1 MNNIKIIST
10 LILLYT
16 GQLFGQCR
24 QNSIGPS
31 NIEFVSTHPDN
42 SIYFNFTDFIEIK
55 YPMCVDYKLLKS
67 IKVTAKTNCTID
79 QIILPYKG
87 SIIESSK
94 YHIKALT
101 LAPCVITVIINDTI
115 TKNFTYYPKT
125 IPSTLVEANADA
137 ITFMSSMTE
146 NNVIGDP
153 SCGVIYWTPIKYS
166 VCIIDNGK
174 MLYSGQ
180 NIGSDI
186 KQEIKTAITNAPKNS
201 FILFYNIELE
211 SKPSMCLLKEKYSFD
226 YASTK
231 KY

>member
-1 MNNIKIIST
+1 MNKIKFLST
-10 LILLYT
+10 LVLLFS
-16 GQLFGQCR
+16 GQLFGQCK
-24 QNSIGPS
+24 QNSIGPRE
-31 NIEFVSTHPDN
+31 IEFVSMHPDN
-42 SIYFNFTDFIEIK
+42 SIYFNFTDFIQIK

-67 IKVTAKTNCTID
+67 IKVLANSNFTID

-87 SIIESSK
+87 SIIEASK

-101 LAPCVITVIINDTI
+101 LAPCVITVIINDTV
-115 TKNFTYYPKT
+115 TKNFTFYPKA
-125 IPSTLVEANADA
+125 IPSTHVDASSDA
-137 ITFMSSMTE
+137 IIFTNSMTE

-166 VCIIDNGK
+166 ICIIDNGK

-180 NIGSDI
+180 NIGADV
-186 KQEIKTAITNAPKNS
+186 KQDIKTAITNAPKNAY
-201 FILFYNIELE
+201 ILFYNIELE
-211 SKPSMCLLKEKYSFD
+211 SQPSMCQLKEKYSFD